1 MTRAREEEKKDDI
14 MTIEQRRK
22 ISLESLKNEYENRK
36 LLLEN
41 NKRDLMERYQN
52 ETDRKM
58 ELSRELLANDYKM
71 EENEKFVKN
80 EESNIPSN
88 TSKRG
93 YLDKDSMF
101 IFEDWMNPILEY
113 NIMLS
118 NFDFKLACD
127 YIRHEL
133 KSQSVKN
140 TELLNDL
147 DLRSKWTELES
158 KILRKEDL
166 YFNTCFDYD
175 YEDNSVKMNKER
187 LDDSEKEHE
196 NHESRDNENHEEKK
210 VTTGKIDKT
219 IIANQNNL
227 NEKKEYFKKQEPEY
241 NYSDYVKSNKED
253 MKNESE
259 EEIFIDTKSKT
270 NSANITNNS
279 NNEMGNKVE
288 KYYDELD

>member
-1 MTRAREEEKKDDI
+1 MPD
-14 MTIEQRRK
+14 
-22 ISLESLKNEYENRK
+22 K
-36 LLLEN
+36 L
-41 NKRDLMERYQN
+41 D
-52 ETDRKM
+52 
-58 ELSRELLANDYKM
+58 
-71 EENEKFVKN
+71 
-80 EESNIPSN
+80 PS
-88 TSKRG
+88 
-93 YLDKDSMF
+93 
-101 IFEDWMNPILEY
+101 ED
-113 NIMLS
+113 
-118 NFDFKLACD
+118 
-127 YIRHEL
+127 
-133 KSQSVKN
+133 
-140 TELLNDL
+140 
-147 DLRSKWTELES
+147 
-158 KILRKEDL
+158 ED
-166 YFNTCFDYD
+166 DYD